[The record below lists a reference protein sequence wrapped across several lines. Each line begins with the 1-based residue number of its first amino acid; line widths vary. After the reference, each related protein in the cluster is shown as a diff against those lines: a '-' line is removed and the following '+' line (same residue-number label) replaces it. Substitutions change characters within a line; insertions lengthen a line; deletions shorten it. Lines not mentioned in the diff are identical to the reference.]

1 MNYIDYDNSSESL
14 KKKQSHFVKFVVIKK
29 IKKKRYKNVMFEH
42 ENFLISKM
50 KFARFVR
57 KIMQKY
63 LNENLRIQSAVL
75 NALQKIVKTFL
86 SSFFFNMCIIFLHY
100 FIIIDQYAV
109 TNRLTIHVKRVII
122 QEKNMILLVDL
133 MKDIKYMNDLFRK
146 KGHQS
151 I

>member
-1 MNYIDYDNSSESL
+1 
-14 KKKQSHFVKFVVIKK
+14 
-29 IKKKRYKNVMFEH
+29 MFEH
-42 ENFLISKM
+42 EDFLISKM
-50 KFARFVR
+50 RFICLVR

-63 LNENLRIQSAVL
+63 SNENLRIQFAAL
-75 NALQKIVKTFL
+75 NALQKIVKTFF
-86 SSFFFNMCIIFLHY
+86 SSFFFNMCIIFSHY
-100 FIIIDQYAV
+100 FTIVDQYAM
-109 TNRLTIHVKRVII
+109 TNRLIIHVKRVII